1 MKPTAFLLLAL
12 AAASACASA
21 STTDVLQNENG
32 NAMNNCRGALPVHE
46 ASLRSR
52 PLALVNES
60 GAPAYVNCAFRAPT
74 NSAGQEAFGAV
85 LHNYGEATVSVNCV
99 GVIGVDDGQ
108 ATYIARTVSIGPGQ
122 RKLLNFDYQ
131 TDNESKRFQTNT
143 GLQCLL
149 PANVGINETPQTFR
163 QK

>member
-1 MKPTAFLLLAL
+1 MKRTAFLLLAL
-12 AAASACASA
+12 ATSPAFA
-21 STTDVLQNENG
+21 TDALQMENG

-85 LHNYGEATVSVNCV
+85 LHNYGDATVSVNCV
-99 GVIGVDDGQ
+99 GVVGVDDGQ
-108 ATYIARTVSIGPGQ
+108 ATYILRTVQLDPGQ
-122 RKLLNFDYQ
+122 RKLLNFDYV

-149 PANVGINETPQTFR
+149 PSNVGINETPQAFR

>member
-1 MKPTAFLLLAL
+1 MKRTAFLLLAL
-12 AAASACASA
+12 ATSPAFA
-21 STTDVLQNENG
+21 TDALQMENG

-46 ASLRSR
+46 SSLRSR

-60 GAPAYVNCAFRAPT
+60 DTAAFVNCAFRAPT
-74 NSAGQEAFGAV
+74 NSSGQEAFGAV
-85 LHNYGEATVSVNCV
+85 LHNYGDAAVSVNCV
-99 GVIGVDDGQ
+99 GVIGVDDGA
-108 ATYIARTVSIGPGQ
+108 ATYIPRTLSIGAGQ
-122 RKLLNFDYQ
+122 RKLLNFDYV

>member
-1 MKPTAFLLLAL
+1 MKRTAFLLLTLATSPAFATDAL
-12 AAASACASA
+12 Q
-21 STTDVLQNENG
+21 LENG

-60 GAPAYVNCAFRAPT
+60 GGPAYVNCAFRAPT

-85 LHNYGEATVSVNCV
+85 LHNYGDATVSVNCV
-99 GVIGVDDGQ
+99 GVVGVDDGQ
-108 ATYIARTVSIGPGQ
+108 ATYIPRTVSLAPGQ
-122 RKLLNFDYQ
+122 RKLLNFDYV
-131 TDNESKRFQTNT
+131 TDNENKRFQANT

-149 PANVGINETPQTFR
+149 PANVGINETPQAFR

>member
-1 MKPTAFLLLAL
+1 MKRTTFLLLAL
-12 AAASACASA
+12 ATSPAFA
-21 STTDVLQNENG
+21 TDVLQKENG

-60 GAPAYVNCAFRAPT
+60 GSPAYVNCAFRAPT

-85 LHNYGEATVSVNCV
+85 LHNYGDATVSVNCV
-99 GVIGVDDGQ
+99 GVVGVDDGQ
-108 ATYIARTVSIGPGQ
+108 ATYILRTVSLDAGQ
-122 RKLLNFDYQ
+122 RKLLNFDYV

-149 PANVGINETPQTFR
+149 PSNVGINETPQTFR